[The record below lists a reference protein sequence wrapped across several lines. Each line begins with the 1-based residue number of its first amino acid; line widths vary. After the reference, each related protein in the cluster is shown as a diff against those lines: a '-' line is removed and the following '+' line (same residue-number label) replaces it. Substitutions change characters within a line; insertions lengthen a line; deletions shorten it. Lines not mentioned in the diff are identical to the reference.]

1 MGRCPSSLAGEWASC
16 PGHAGSRAGR
26 LWSHRVWGSRQASAG
41 SNGLAEGRGTEVA
54 DGLLHLTWAMGK
66 GGVTLVQLR
75 GSSARVL
82 W

>member
-1 MGRCPSSLAGEWASC
+1 V
-16 PGHAGSRAGR
+16 R
-26 LWSHRVWGSRQASAG
+26 LRWLENGHRVLAMQAVVRDVCGLIALGSRQASAG

-66 GGVTLVQLR
+66 GGVTLVQVR

>member
-1 MGRCPSSLAGEWASC
+1 V
-16 PGHAGSRAGR
+16 R
-26 LWSHRVWGSRQASAG
+26 LRWLENGHRVLAMQAVVRDVCGLIALGSRQASAG

-54 DGLLHLTWAMGK
+54 DGLLSWAMGK
-66 GGVTLVQLR
+66 GGVALVQVR